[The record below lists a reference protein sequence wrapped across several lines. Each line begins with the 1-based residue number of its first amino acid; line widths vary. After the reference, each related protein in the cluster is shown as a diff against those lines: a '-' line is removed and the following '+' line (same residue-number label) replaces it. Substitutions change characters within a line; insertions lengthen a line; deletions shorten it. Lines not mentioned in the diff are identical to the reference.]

1 MIDDLL
7 KQTRERMNK
16 AVQAY
21 TRELATI
28 RAGRANA
35 SLLDRVTVEYYGVPT
50 PINQLAGISVPEPR
64 MLVIQPYDKSVIDE
78 MEKAILKSDLGVNPT
93 SDGNVIR
100 IVLPPLTEER
110 RRELT
115 KVVKKVSEEARV
127 AVRNIRRD
135 ANDELKKMEKN
146 GEISKDELHSY
157 TDDIQKLTNE
167 FIAKIDKLTEEKE
180 AEIMEV

>member
-1 MIDDLL
+1 MIDNLL

-167 FIAKIDKLTEEKE
+167 FIAKIDKLTEEK
-180 AEIMEV
+180 